1 MDKGNEQ
8 KKFLVKI
15 VCVILSFGLWLY
27 VTNVENPTRTYDLKN
42 VPVELENVDS
52 LEKSNFALEPNQKYY
67 VDLKLEGPAND
78 VYSVKPEDIK
88 IKADLSAYALKKGEN
103 NIPVQIISY
112 PNNISIKT
120 NSYLVAKVKIEEL
133 VKKEFTVESNVKLNF
148 KDNFSNESS
157 VVNPEKITIR
167 GAESVVNRVAKVV
180 LQGEVNDIDKNF
192 STNFPIK
199 AIDSNGA
206 VVDDVELSN
215 SEGSLSVSVG
225 IKKSVEIKSKIIG
238 NVKEGFELSNVELS
252 KNNVTIVGD
261 SQIVKDIGYI
271 ETEEINVSDLS
282 ESKTFTVKLNL
293 PNGVEVNN
301 NEEYITVNVTVKAE
315 DEITKTVDNVP
326 VSFENLKEELNVSEA
341 KTVSITLKGKK
352 GNLSNVSADNIK
364 VTVDLSSVEGVES
377 QKEVSWQAKLGDGI
391 SGVTIENST
400 GQITIDIVEK

>member
-238 NVKEGFELSNVELS
+238 NVKEEFELSNVELS

-377 QKEVSWQAKLGDGI
+377 QKEVSWQATLGDGI

>member
-1 MDKGNEQ
+1 M
-8 KKFLVKI
+8 
-15 VCVILSFGLWLY
+15 
-27 VTNVENPTRTYDLKN
+27 
-42 VPVELENVDS
+42 
-52 LEKSNFALEPNQKYY
+52 
-67 VDLKLEGPAND
+67 
-78 VYSVKPEDIK
+78 
-88 IKADLSAYALKKGEN
+88 
-103 NIPVQIISY
+103 
-112 PNNISIKT
+112 
-120 NSYLVAKVKIEEL
+120 
-133 VKKEFTVESNVKLNF
+133 
-148 KDNFSNESS
+148 
-157 VVNPEKITIR
+157 
-167 GAESVVNRVAKVV
+167 
-180 LQGEVNDIDKNF
+180 NDIDKNF

-238 NVKEGFELSNVELS
+238 NVKEEFELSNVELS

-377 QKEVSWQAKLGDGI
+377 QKEVSWQATLGDGI